1 MCAYYLRAGRPVA
14 PVLSL
19 HDDLYNRRVLQHE
32 EEKYHAK
39 KCSMLRSV
47 QEKRTLFLCLQ
58 LTLELLQTIA
68 ELPSIFLRQSILL
81 FVLFQL
87 LFDVFDRCLDLLSIQ
102 SFLHCNLVTGL
113 VIDLIWSLLLF
124 DILVDLDLTLFSK
137 IPCTSCRILL
147 HDPFLGAHAIS
158 ELLITTD
165 DHDATLKS
173 LKSSHKSA
181 ETIAIQIV
189 CRLIENDNMRIL
201 PA

>member
-32 EEKYHAK
+32 KKKCNAK
-39 KCSMLRSV
+39 KCSMLKGV

-124 DILVDLDLTLFSK
+124 DILVNLDLTLFSK
-137 IPCTSCRILL
+137 IPCTSCRVLL
-147 HDPFLGAHAIS
+147 HDPFLGAYAIG
-158 ELLITTD
+158 ELLIMTNV
-165 DHDATLKS
+165 HDATLKS
-173 LKSSHKSA
+173 LKSSHKST
-181 ETIAIQIV
+181 ETITIQIV